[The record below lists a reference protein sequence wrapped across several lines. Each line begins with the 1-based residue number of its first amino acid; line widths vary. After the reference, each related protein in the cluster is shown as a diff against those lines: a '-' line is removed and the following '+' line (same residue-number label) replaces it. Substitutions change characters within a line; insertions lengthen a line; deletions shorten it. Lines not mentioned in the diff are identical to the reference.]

1 MNYFDACAYIGR
13 WPGEKLAFDSVNG
26 LLDQMRWFHIERALV
41 SHTIAWQNSP
51 ALGNQM
57 LMTAIAE
64 HPELVPCWAITPGLD
79 IEEAGGAV
87 ALCDQMAQQGVRA
100 VRLYPRDHVY
110 SLAERP
116 TDTLLRELDQ
126 RNYLVSLDLDQI
138 FTQSGMYDYNAAS
151 LEVLNGLCGNYPHLS
166 ILLTRV
172 GYRAFQL
179 LLPLMQTYPNLYMD
193 LSFLATHQG
202 IEAIVDR
209 LGAGRVLFGTSQPL
223 VDPGGALL
231 RLSAAG
237 LAPQVIEQIA
247 GQNLEWLLE
256 RVDVAGNI
264 PTVSRDIVDFKPA
277 DEIIPQD
284 VEITD
289 AHIHMGPYHKF
300 FVPDNAAEDIL
311 RVMDHLHITRS
322 CLSSHLAISG
332 DWNSGNR
339 LTAQAVKQH
348 PDRFI
353 GYVVVSPNEP
363 EMADAELHRA
373 FDEWGF
379 KGIKLVPDTH
389 LQPIGSAGY
398 QPVFEFASAR
408 HALVLVHTYHGSHFD
423 DPQLFGEVAARYPDV
438 PILMVH
444 SGALTTGFTG
454 AIDLVKKFSNLYLD
468 VSGSFITGE
477 WIRRMVEEAGA
488 DRVLFSSDQPFIDPR
503 YSLGRV
509 LFAGL
514 SKQDLSLVLGGNIR
528 RLLGLPSITGGIHET
543 TKFRRTMPRSESV
556 LPGGT
561 YRHHGHRI
569 QTSQSM
575 VGA

>member
-1 MNYFDACAYIGR
+1 MKYFDSCAYIGR
-13 WPGEKLAFDSVNG
+13 WPGEKLAFDSVDG
-26 LLDQMRWFHIERALV
+26 LLDQMRRFHIGRALV

-51 ALGNQM
+51 TLGNRM
-57 LMTAIAE
+57 LMTAIAG
-64 HPELVPCWAITPGLD
+64 HPELVPCWGITPGLAL
-79 IEEAGGAV
+79 EETGGEV

-110 SLAERP
+110 SLTSRP
-116 TDTLLRELDQ
+116 ANMLLNELDR
-126 RNYLVSLDLDQI
+126 RNYLVLIDLDQI
-138 FTQSGMYDYNAAS
+138 FTQSGMYDYSADS
-151 LEVLNGLCGNYPHLS
+151 LEVLNTLCEKYPHLS

-172 GYRAFQL
+172 GYRAFHI
-179 LLPLMQTYPNLYMD
+179 LLPLMQAYPNLFVD

-202 IEAIVDR
+202 VEAIVDR
-209 LGAGRVLFGTSQPL
+209 LGAGRVVFGTSQPL

-231 RLSAAG
+231 RLTTAG
-237 LAPQVIEQIA
+237 LAPQAIEQIA
-247 GQNLEWLLE
+247 GQNLERLLE
-256 RVDVAGNI
+256 RVEVARHI
-264 PTVSRDIVDFKPA
+264 PTLFQDAGDSQPA
-277 DEIIPQD
+277 GEIIPRD
-284 VEITD
+284 VEIID
-289 AHIHMGPYHKF
+289 AHVHMGPYHKF
-300 FVPDNAAEDIL
+300 YVPDNTAEDML
-311 RVMDHLHITRS
+311 RVMDHLHIARS
-322 CLSSHLAISG
+322 CVSSHLAISG
-332 DWNSGNR
+332 DWYNGNR

-348 PDRFI
+348 PDRFT

-398 QPVFEFASAR
+398 RPVFEFASAR
-408 HALVLVHTYHGSHFD
+408 RAFVLVHTYHGSRFD
-423 DPQLFGEVAARYPDV
+423 DPQFFGEVAARYPTV

-444 SGALTTGFTG
+444 SGALTTGFNG
-454 AIDLVKKFSNLYLD
+454 AIDLVKKHPNLYLD

-477 WIRRMVEEAGA
+477 WIRRMVAEAGA

-528 RLLGLPSITGGIHET
+528 RLLGLPAA
-543 TKFRRTMPRSESV
+543 FR
-556 LPGGT
+556 
-561 YRHHGHRI
+561 
-569 QTSQSM
+569 
-575 VGA
+575 